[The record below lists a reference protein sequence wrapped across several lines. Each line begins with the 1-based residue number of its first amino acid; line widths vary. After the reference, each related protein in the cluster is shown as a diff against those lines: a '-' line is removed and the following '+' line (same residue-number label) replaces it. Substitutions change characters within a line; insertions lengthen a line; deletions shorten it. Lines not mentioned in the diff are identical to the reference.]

1 MLSEK
6 VDVLN
11 LKQQAPGARAR
22 VFQELNSTNT
32 FTQTLGSFRTSNQY
46 HSTQVVVD
54 KEADIFDP
62 DKGVTAKS
70 TSSCRSGTAEE
81 LSNP

>member
-22 VFQELNSTNT
+22 VFQELNST
-32 FTQTLGSFRTSNQY
+32 LGSFRTSNQY
-46 HSTQVVVD
+46 HST

-62 DKGVTAKS
+62 DKRVTAKS
-70 TSSCRSGTAEE
+70 TSSYRSGTAGE
-81 LSNP
+81 LSHP